1 MRSTYQQCSTTR
13 QRANLP
19 AITGS
24 RHPRNLNVETLA
36 DAAYLDG
43 PDAVRAYTRLWE
55 GLTAAA
61 LGPVES
67 RALIQRIADDTGG

>member
-1 MRSTYQQCSTTR
+1 M
-13 QRANLP
+13 
-19 AITGS
+19 TGS